1 MLFAEGNVVLGLANP
16 YCGITFT
23 FTLNDESRGVQT
35 ILLKATIAFV
45 SVKNIHTGWL
55 TD

>member
-1 MLFAEGNVVLGLANP
+1 MFLAEGNVVLGLENP
-16 YCGITFT
+16 YCGITLT
-23 FTLNDESRGVQT
+23 LTLNGESRGVQT

-45 SVKNIHTGWL
+45 SAKYIHTGWL